1 MAKLKYFV
9 STLFSIV
16 GLGLG
21 AQTLDTSALNGFH
34 PSTVRNVFEVCRY
47 VKLDGTQQQTLA
59 RAFAREDSLFV
70 LRVASADGILSVKAS
85 RELQRMHERA
95 IADILSQEQLE
106 QYYRGVFDKEADAE
120 GSGIADRL
128 QKKYDLTDQNWKFI
142 RIAFY
147 KIGLESRVINKLMAD
162 HPAKARK
169 KIDALRA
176 EMLASIEAKGG
187 IMVDPEGKTVTV
199 VKPFDP
205 NTLHKE

>member
-1 MAKLKYFV
+1 MVKLKYFV
-9 STLFSIV
+9 ATFFSVV

-34 PSTVRNVFEVCRY
+34 PSTVREVFEVCRY
-47 VKLDGTQQQTLA
+47 VKLDGPRQQALA
-59 RAFAREDSLFV
+59 QAFSHEDSLFV
-70 LRVASADGILSVKAS
+70 CRVASADGILSVKAS

-95 IADILSQEQLE
+95 IADILDQGQLE

-128 QKKYDLTDQNWKFI
+128 QKKYGLTDQNWKFI

-147 KIGLESRVINKLMAD
+147 KIGLESRVINKLMSD
-162 HPAKARK
+162 QPAKARK

-187 IMVDPEGKTVTV
+187 IRVDPDGKTVTV
-199 VKPFDP
+199 VRPFEP
-205 NTLHKE
+205 NSLHKE

>member
-9 STLFSIV
+9 ATLFSIV
-16 GLGLG
+16 GFGLG

-47 VKLDGTQQQTLA
+47 VKLDGPQQQTLA
-59 RAFAREDSLFV
+59 RAFEREDSLFV
-70 LRVASADGILSVKAS
+70 RRVASADGILSVKAS
-85 RELQRMHERA
+85 RELQRMHDRA

-142 RIAFY
+142 RVAFY
-147 KIGLESRVINKLMAD
+147 KIGLETRVINKLMAD
-162 HPAKARK
+162 QPAKARK

>member
-9 STLFSIV
+9 ATLFSIV

-47 VKLDGTQQQTLA
+47 VKLDGPQQQTLA
-59 RAFAREDSLFV
+59 RAFEREDSLFV
-70 LRVASADGILSVKAS
+70 RRVASADGILSVKAS
-85 RELQRMHERA
+85 RELQRMHEWA

-106 QYYRGVFDKEADAE
+106 QYYRGVFDKDADAE

-128 QKKYDLTDQNWKFI
+128 QKKYGLTDQNWKFI

-147 KIGLESRVINKLMAD
+147 KIGLETRVINKLMAD
-162 HPAKARK
+162 QPAKARK

>member
-47 VKLDGTQQQTLA
+47 VKLDGPQQQTLA
-59 RAFAREDSLFV
+59 RAFEREDSLFV

-106 QYYRGVFDKEADAE
+106 QYYRGVFYKEADAE

-162 HPAKARK
+162 QPAKARK